1 MKVRIIKRY
10 WDLKLER
17 RVERGEELRVKK
29 ERAVELELAGVAEI
43 IQEEKKEK
51 ENERKGDIPPGEQ
64 TKETR

>member
-17 RVERGEELRVKK
+17 RVEQGEELRVRK
-29 ERAVELELAGVAEI
+29 ESALELELAGVAEI

-51 ENERKGDIPPGEQ
+51 ENEEKAETPPGDQ
-64 TKETR
+64 

>member
-17 RVERGEELRVKK
+17 RVEQGEELRVRK
-29 ERAVELELAGVAEI
+29 ERALELELAEI

-51 ENERKGDIPPGEQ
+51 ENEEKAETPPGDQ
-64 TKETR
+64 